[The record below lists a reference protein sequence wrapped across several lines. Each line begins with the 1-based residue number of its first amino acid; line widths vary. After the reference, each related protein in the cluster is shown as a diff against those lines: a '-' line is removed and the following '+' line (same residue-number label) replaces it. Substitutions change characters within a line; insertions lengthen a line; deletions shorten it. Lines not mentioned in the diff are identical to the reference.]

1 MDAIYGPIP
10 TVACVNC
17 VLGLFYV
24 SRVGGWSYEYNTTL
38 HVEASAGEGGRNH
51 MMATI
56 N

>member
-1 MDAIYGPIP
+1 MDAIYASIP
-10 TVACVNC
+10 TLAR